1 MDFIRFSPLFP
12 SELRQG
18 LPSALYF
25 LLLAFAFKPPS
36 VPVARPR
43 FVPWLQP
50 PPSAFAFVMVLA
62 ILVVVLPFLASFF
75 SKTFMVGKILWEGRH
90 PLPPQPL
97 GLDDLVLLTPIPPRL
112 PTPQSSDAEPRDRP
126 ANSVSLDPV
135 PTPAPTRKETDF
147 DSFDRAHDG
156 LDFRQPPDE
165 LYWHWKERVMTELSK
180 GHAKRELRDIGQRD
194 SEGDVEMEDAPRKKV
209 RWNPDLTAV
218 QLFDR
223 IPDKVYDHWNF
234 CVLPELIE
242 QPPQLRPVSKEPF
255 DGSMR

>member
-1 MDFIRFSPLFP
+1 MRRVFAEVRRPRCCTRAATPCQAFYLSRCICRINDVSHNVLEFPLDPLQPQFSLHCIVILPAPACACPSPPAGGKCAHLVYAHAHAHAQLLHSNRRRTEDPPSNRLRVNIKSRASTTILFLFFLLHHLDFIMDFIRFSPLFP

-97 GLDDLVLLTPIPPRL
+97 GLDDLVLLT
-112 PTPQSSDAEPRDRP
+112 
-126 ANSVSLDPV
+126 
-135 PTPAPTRKETDF
+135 RK
-147 DSFDRAHDG
+147 
-156 LDFRQPPDE
+156 
-165 LYWHWKERVMTELSK
+165 
-180 GHAKRELRDIGQRD
+180 
-194 SEGDVEMEDAPRKKV
+194 
-209 RWNPDLTAV
+209 
-218 QLFDR
+218 
-223 IPDKVYDHWNF
+223 
-234 CVLPELIE
+234 
-242 QPPQLRPVSKEPF
+242 
-255 DGSMR
+255 